1 MKKLLILS
9 MVTLSLFAKV
19 NVSEININ
27 DNVPGEVLKKWS
39 LFNEDGRVSYTLNDK
54 LSTSVINL
62 KNNNIMSIMQNR
74 ELDKI
79 TKKDTLFFDKN
90 KVLEHAQNIKITIS
104 IKTGNENEN
113 YDLPRENLLDVKTI
127 NDLNNLLLSKYE
139 ELKEKVMT
147 DDSIKFIKINASVE
161 NKDTIDII
169 TNQLIEMLI
178 EKEADKINL
187 NYINKRI

>member
-27 DNVPGEVLKKWS
+27 DKVPGEVLKKWS
-39 LFNEDGRVSYTLNDK
+39 LFDEDGRVSYTLSDK
-54 LSTSVINL
+54 LSTSVIDL

-113 YDLPRENLLDVKTI
+113 YDLPREDLLEVKTI

-139 ELKEKVMT
+139 ELKERVMT
-147 DDSIKFIKINASVE
+147 EDSIKFIKINASVE
-161 NKDTIDII
+161 NKDTIDIM

-187 NYINKRI
+187 NYIKKRI